1 MFNKVLTHYR
11 EKAGIKKA
19 DLARKIDVSLTY
31 IASLEA
37 GRQKPPTR
45 ETCAKLAD
53 ALTLN
58 EHDRKELL
66 ELAVLERMK
75 SADLETIKNRFSKGK
90 QAPAPL
96 PPIDRPDKVAILP
109 WENANRKVTEDDI
122 PIGLEGIKIE
132 TKVKSNAFALR
143 IKDTSM
149 APEFQPGDIVVI
161 DECPSPK
168 DGDFVLASDT
178 RETEPVLRQFKN
190 YATTCVLHPLNA
202 HFKDIVFDRQ
212 KRYGIIGKVVERVAK
227 AKKY

>member
-1 MFNKVLTHYR
+1 MFNKTLTHYR
-11 EKAGIKKA
+11 EKAGIKKV

-66 ELAVLERMK
+66 ELAILERMK
-75 SADLETIKNRFSKGK
+75 SADLETIKNRFTKSKK
-90 QAPAPL
+90 SPAPL
-96 PPIDRPDKVAILP
+96 PAIDRPDKVAVLP
-109 WENANRKVTEDDI
+109 WNDANRKITEDDI
-122 PIGLEGIKIE
+122 PAGLEEIRVE
-132 TKVKSNAFALR
+132 TKVKTHAFALR
-143 IKDTSM
+143 VKDTSM
-149 APEFQPGDIVVI
+149 APEFHPGDIIVI

-168 DGDFVLASDT
+168 DGDFVLASDA
-178 RETEPVLRQFKN
+178 RGTEPTLRQFKEYN
-190 YATTCVLHPLNA
+190 KTVVLHPLNA
-202 HFKDIVFDRQ
+202 HFEDIVFDRQ